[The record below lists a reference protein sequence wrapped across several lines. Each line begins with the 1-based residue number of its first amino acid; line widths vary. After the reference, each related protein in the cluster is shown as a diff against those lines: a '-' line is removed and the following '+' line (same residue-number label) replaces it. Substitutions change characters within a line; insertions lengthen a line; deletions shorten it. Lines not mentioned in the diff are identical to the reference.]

1 MIHVS
6 ASLAADEA
14 RLATLPQLWR
24 RRCAEGGDRPALRHK
39 ERGIWQGLSWRGYF
53 SEARA
58 IGLAMADAG
67 LQTGEVVSVLSDN
80 RPRWLIVDMAAQ
92 AMGYVS
98 HGMYPCSTAAQ
109 VGHALVEAGSQVVF
123 VENADQ
129 LMKVL
134 AVRDTCPDLR
144 HIVVLDTRG
153 LSRFTDSQVSSYDE
167 WLARGA
173 QAAAKEPALFDS
185 RIDAGT
191 GDQIAFLAA
200 TAGSTGPAR
209 LIARHQHDFLREVR
223 AMSHWLQLRPG
234 DRTLSIMSLAHYGE
248 RMLAQKA
255 MLMHEA
261 LLHLP
266 ENGAT
271 VFNDMSEVEPHFLF
285 AAPRFFEKLQGTTE
299 LFMQEAVPAART
311 AYASCLS
318 AHRPG
323 WLQRRTQARIRSALG
338 LRNVRVA
345 LASGASH
352 PAQVADWF
360 DAIGIPLL
368 DCYGMAEAGFCRIAP
383 TGRSME
389 TASAPFE
396 TGTQLKLA
404 PDGEVLVRGAIP
416 RPGYWVRGTLSPAA
430 TFADGWLRTGDLGR
444 VDEHGRVHLLGRV
457 RAQTIGAR
465 GESISPEIAEEAFR
479 LSAYIADAIVVPA
492 EGGHSAALLALDEER
507 IRKHAQQQ
515 RLPFTDYASL
525 LGLPEITALIAAQVD
540 IANGRL
546 PENQRVRT
554 IRIIPRSLHQG
565 DEELTPALRLN
576 RSVVASRY
584 ANLFTEP
591 LGV

>member
-14 RLATLPQLWR
+14 RIATLPQLWR
-24 RRCAEGGDRPALRHK
+24 RRCAEWSDRPALRHK
-39 ERGIWQGLSWRGYF
+39 ERGVWQGLSWNSYF

-67 LQTGEVVSVLSDN
+67 LQAGDVVSVLSDN
-80 RPRWLIVDMAAQ
+80 RPRWLIVDMGAQ

-109 VGHALVEAGSQVVF
+109 VGHALVEAGSRVVF

-129 LMKVL
+129 LVKVL

-144 HIVVLDTRG
+144 HIVVLETRG
-153 LSRFTDSQVSSYDE
+153 LSRFTDPQVSAYDE
-167 WLARGA
+167 WLARGT
-173 QAAAKEPALFDS
+173 QAAAREPVLFDS

-191 GDQIAFLAA
+191 GDQIAFLAC

-209 LIARHQHDFLREVR
+209 LVARRQHDFLWEVR
-223 AMSHWLQLRPG
+223 ALSHWLQLRPG

-255 MLMHEA
+255 MLMHET

-299 LFMQEAVPAART
+299 LFMQEAVPVART

-345 LASGASH
+345 LASGASS

-360 DAIGIPLL
+360 DAIGVPLL

-383 TGRSME
+383 ASGSMK

-404 PDGEVLVRGAIP
+404 RDGEVLVRGAIP
-416 RPGYWVRGTLSPAA
+416 RPGYWVRGTLSAA
-430 TFADGWLRTGDLGR
+430 TLADGWLRTGDLGR
-444 VDEHGRVHLLGRV
+444 VDEHGRVQPLGRV
-457 RAQTIGAR
+457 RARAIGTR
-465 GESISPEIAEEAFR
+465 GESISPEIAEDAFR

-492 EGGHSAALLALDEER
+492 QGGHSAALLSLDEER
-507 IRKHAQQQ
+507 IRKYAQQQ

-546 PENQRVRT
+546 PENHRVRT
-554 IRIIPRSLHQG
+554 IRVIPRSLHQG

>member
-24 RRCAEGGDRPALRHK
+24 RRCTQWGDRPVLRHK
-39 ERGIWQGLSWRGYF
+39 ERGIWQGLSWSGYF
-53 SEARA
+53 TEARA
-58 IGLAMADAG
+58 IGLAMAEAG
-67 LQTGEVVSVLSDN
+67 LQAGEVVSILSDN
-80 RPRWLIVDMAAQ
+80 RPRWLVVDMAAQ
-92 AMGYVS
+92 AMGFVS

-109 VGHALVEAGSQVVF
+109 VGHALAEAGSRVVF

-129 LMKVL
+129 LVKVL
-134 AVRDTCPDLR
+134 AVRDTCPDLH
-144 HIVVLDTRG
+144 HIVVLETRG
-153 LSRFTDSQVSSYDE
+153 LLRFTDPQVSAYDE
-167 WLARGA
+167 WHARGV
-173 QAAAKEPALFDS
+173 QAAAREPALFDS
-185 RIDAGT
+185 RIDAGS

-209 LIARHQHDFLREVR
+209 LVARRQHEFLREVR
-223 AMSHWLQLRPG
+223 VTSHWLQLRPG
-234 DRTLSIMSLAHYGE
+234 DRALSIMSLAHYGE
-248 RMLAQKA
+248 RMLAQKS

-271 VFNDMSEVEPHFLF
+271 VFNDMGEVEPHFLF
-285 AAPRFFEKLQGTTE
+285 AAPRLFEKLQGMTE
-299 LFMQEAVPAART
+299 LFMQEAVPVARS

-318 AHRPG
+318 ARSPG
-323 WLQRRTQARIRSALG
+323 WLQRRTRERIRSALG
-338 LRNVRVA
+338 LKNVRVA
-345 LASGASH
+345 LAGGASS

-360 DAIGIPLL
+360 GAIGVPLL
-368 DCYGMAEAGFCRIAP
+368 DCYGMAEAGFCRIASAS
-383 TGRSME
+383 RSME
-389 TASAPFE
+389 TASAPIE

-404 PDGEVLVRGAIP
+404 PDGEVLVRGAIA
-416 RPGYWVRGTLSPAA
+416 RPDYWVRGTLSAA
-430 TFADGWLRTGDLGR
+430 ETLADGWLRTGDLGR
-444 VDEHGRVHLLGRV
+444 VDEHGRVQLLGRL
-457 RAQTIGAR
+457 RARAVGTR
-465 GESISPEIAEEAFR
+465 GESISPEIAEDAFR

-492 EGGHSAALLALDEER
+492 EDGHSAALLALDEER

-546 PENQRVRT
+546 PEAHRVRT
-554 IRIIPRSLHQG
+554 IRVIPRSLHQG
-565 DEELTPALRLN
+565 DEELTPAMRLN
-576 RSVVASRY
+576 RTVVATRY

-591 LGV
+591 LGA

>member
-1 MIHVS
+1 MS

-24 RRCAEGGDRPALRHK
+24 RRCAEWGDRPALRHK
-39 ERGIWQGLSWRGYF
+39 ERGIWQGLSWSGYF

-67 LQTGEVVSVLSDN
+67 LQAGEVVSVLSDN

-92 AMGYVS
+92 AMSFVS

-109 VGHALVEAGSQVVF
+109 VGHALVEAGSRVVF

-129 LMKVL
+129 LVKVL

-144 HIVVLDTRG
+144 HIVVLNTRG
-153 LSRFTDSQVSSYDE
+153 LSRFTDAQVSSYDE

-173 QAAAKEPALFDS
+173 QAAARDPALFDS

-191 GDQIAFLAA
+191 GEQIAFLAA

-209 LIARHQHDFLREVR
+209 LVARRQHDFLREVR
-223 AMSHWLQLRPG
+223 AVSHWLQLRPG
-234 DRTLSIMSLAHYGE
+234 DRALSIMSLAHYGE

-255 MLMHEA
+255 MLMHET

-266 ENGAT
+266 ENGST
-271 VFNDMSEVEPHFLF
+271 VFNDMGEVEPHVLF

-299 LFMQEAVPAART
+299 LFMQEAVPVART
-311 AYASCLS
+311 AYASSLS
-318 AHRPG
+318 ARRPG

-338 LRNVRVA
+338 LRNVRLA
-345 LASGASH
+345 LASGASS
-352 PAQVADWF
+352 PTQVADWF

-383 TGRSME
+383 AGRSMA

-416 RPGYWVRGTLSPAA
+416 RPDYWVRGTLSPAA
-430 TFADGWLRTGDLGR
+430 ILEDGWLRTGDLGR
-444 VDEHGRVHLLGRV
+444 VDEHRRVHLLGRV
-457 RAQTIGAR
+457 RAQSIGAR
-465 GESISPEIAEEAFR
+465 GESISPEIAEDAFR

-525 LGLPEITALIAAQVD
+525 LGLPEITALIAAQVE

-546 PENQRVRT
+546 PENHRVRT
-554 IRIIPRSLHQG
+554 IRVIPRSLHQG

-576 RSVVASRY
+576 RRVVASRY

>member
-24 RRCAEGGDRPALRHK
+24 RRCTQWDDRPALRHK
-39 ERGIWQGLSWRGYF
+39 ERGIWQGLSWGGYF
-53 SEARA
+53 TEARA
-58 IGLAMADAG
+58 IGLSMAEAG
-67 LQTGEVVSVLSDN
+67 LQAGEVVSILSDN
-80 RPRWLIVDMAAQ
+80 RPRWLVVDMAAQ
-92 AMGYVS
+92 AMGFVS

-109 VGHALVEAGSQVVF
+109 VGHALAEAGSRVVF

-129 LMKVL
+129 LVKVL

-153 LSRFTDSQVSSYDE
+153 LSRFTDPQVGSYDE
-167 WLARGA
+167 WLARGT
-173 QAAAKEPALFDS
+173 QAAAREPALFDS

-191 GDQIAFLAA
+191 GDRIAFLAA

-209 LIARHQHDFLREVR
+209 LIARRQHEFLREVR

-234 DRTLSIMSLAHYGE
+234 DRALSIMSLAHYGE

-299 LFMQEAVPAART
+299 LFMQEAVPVARS

-318 AHRPG
+318 ARSSG
-323 WLQRRTQARIRSALG
+323 WLQRGTRNRIRSALG
-338 LRNVRVA
+338 LKNVRVA
-345 LASGASH
+345 LAGGASS

-360 DAIGIPLL
+360 DAIGVPLL

-383 TGRSME
+383 AGRSME
-389 TASAPFE
+389 TASAPFD

-404 PDGEVLVRGAIP
+404 PDGEVLVRGAIA
-416 RPGYWVRGTLSPAA
+416 RPGYWVRGTLSAA
-430 TFADGWLRTGDLGR
+430 ETLADGWLRTGDLGR
-444 VDEHGRVHLLGRV
+444 ADEQGRVHLLGRL
-457 RAQTIGAR
+457 RARAIGTR
-465 GESISPEIAEEAFR
+465 GESISPEIAEDAFR

-492 EGGHSAALLALDEER
+492 QDGHSAALLALDEER

-525 LGLPEITALIAAQVD
+525 LGLPEITALIAAQVE

-546 PENQRVRT
+546 PEAHRVRT
-554 IRIIPRSLHQG
+554 VRVIPRSLHQG
-565 DEELTPALRLN
+565 DEELTPAMRLN
-576 RSVVASRY
+576 RTVVASRY

>member
-14 RLATLPQLWR
+14 RLTTLPQLWR
-24 RRCAEGGDRPALRHK
+24 CRCAEWGDRPALRHK
-39 ERGIWQGLSWRGYF
+39 ERGIWQGLSWSGYF

-67 LQTGEVVSVLSDN
+67 LQAGEAVSVLSDN

-109 VGHALVEAGSQVVF
+109 IGHALVEAGTRVVF

-129 LMKVL
+129 LVKVL

-144 HIVVLDTRG
+144 HIVVLETRG
-153 LSRFTDSQVSSYDE
+153 LSRFTDPQVSSYDE
-167 WLARGA
+167 WLARGS
-173 QAAAKEPALFDS
+173 QAAARKPALFDQ

-299 LFMQEAVPAART
+299 LFMQEAVPVART
-311 AYASCLS
+311 TYASCLS

-323 WLQRRTQARIRSALG
+323 WLQRRTQARIRAALG

-345 LASGASH
+345 LAGGASS

-360 DAIGIPLL
+360 DAIGVPML
-368 DCYGMAEAGFCRIAP
+368 DCYGMAEAGFCRIVLAS
-383 TGRSME
+383 RSTE

-396 TGTQLKLA
+396 TGAQLKLA

-416 RPGYWVRGTLSPAA
+416 RPGYWVRGTLSPAV
-430 TFADGWLRTGDLGR
+430 TLADGWLRTGDLGR
-444 VDEHGRVHLLGRV
+444 VDAQGRVQLLGRV

-465 GESISPEIAEEAFR
+465 GESISPEIAEDAFR

-515 RLPFTDYASL
+515 RLSFTDYASL
-525 LGLPEITALIAAQVD
+525 LGLPEITALIAAQVE

-546 PENQRVRT
+546 PENHRVRT
-554 IRIIPRSLHQG
+554 IRVIPRSLHQG

-584 ANLFTEP
+584 ADLFTEP

>member
-1 MIHVS
+1 M
-6 ASLAADEA
+6 
-14 RLATLPQLWR
+14 TLPQLWR
-24 RRCAEGGDRPALRHK
+24 RRCAEWGDRPALRHK
-39 ERGIWQGLSWRGYF
+39 ERGIWQGLSWSGYF

-67 LQTGEVVSVLSDN
+67 LQAGEVVSVLSDN

-98 HGMYPCSTAAQ
+98 HGMYPCSTATQ
-109 VGHALVEAGSQVVF
+109 IGHALVEAGTRVVF

-129 LMKVL
+129 LVKVL

-144 HIVVLDTRG
+144 HLVVLETRG
-153 LSRFTDSQVSSYDE
+153 LSRFTDPQVSSYDE

-173 QAAAKEPALFDS
+173 QAAAREPALFDN

-191 GDQIAFLAA
+191 GEQIAFLAA

-209 LIARHQHDFLREVR
+209 LVARRQHDFLREVR

-299 LFMQEAVPAART
+299 LFMQEAVPVART

-345 LASGASH
+345 LAGGASS

-360 DAIGIPLL
+360 DAIGVPML
-368 DCYGMAEAGFCRIAP
+368 DCYGMAEAGFCRIVPASGS
-383 TGRSME
+383 TE

-416 RPGYWVRGTLSPAA
+416 RPGYWVRGILSPAA
-430 TFADGWLRTGDLGR
+430 TLADGWLPTGDLGR
-444 VDEHGRVHLLGRV
+444 IDEQGRVHLLGRV
-457 RAQTIGAR
+457 RARAIGTR
-465 GESISPEIAEEAFR
+465 GESISPEIAEDAFR

-507 IRKHAQQQ
+507 IRKYAQQQ

-525 LGLPEITALIAAQVD
+525 LGLPEITALIAAQAD

-546 PENQRVRT
+546 PENHRVRT
-554 IRIIPRSLHQG
+554 IRVIPRSLHQG

-576 RSVVASRY
+576 REVVASRY
-584 ANLFTEP
+584 ADLFTEP

>member
-24 RRCAEGGDRPALRHK
+24 RRCADGGDKPALRHK
-39 ERGIWQGLSWRGYF
+39 DRGIWQGLSWRSYF

-58 IGLAMADAG
+58 IGLAMAEAG
-67 LQTGEVVSVLSDN
+67 LQAGEVVSVLSDN

-98 HGMYPCSTAAQ
+98 HGIYPCSSSAQ
-109 VGHALVEAGSQVVF
+109 VGHALVEAGTRVLF

-129 LMKVL
+129 LVKVL

-144 HIVVLDTRG
+144 HIVVLETRG
-153 LSRFTDSQVSSYDE
+153 LLRFEDPQVGTFDD
-167 WLARGA
+167 WHARGVH
-173 QAAAKEPALFDS
+173 AAAREPALFDA

-191 GDQIAFLAA
+191 GEQIAFLAS

-209 LIARHQHDFLREVR
+209 LAARRQHDLLREVR
-223 AMSHWLQLRPG
+223 AMSPWLQLRPG

-255 MLMHEA
+255 MLMHET

-271 VFNDMSEVEPHFLF
+271 MFNDLLEVEPHILF

-299 LFMQEAVPAART
+299 LFMQEAVLLART
-311 AYASCLS
+311 AYTACLTPRR
-318 AHRPG
+318 AG
-323 WLQRRTQARIRSALG
+323 WLQRKMRWRIRSALG

-345 LASGASH
+345 VVSGAASPPH
-352 PAQVADWF
+352 VADWF
-360 DAIGIPLL
+360 DAIGVPML
-368 DCYGMAEAGFCRIAP
+368 DCYGMAEAGFCRIVPA
-383 TGRSME
+383 GRSVE
-389 TASAPFE
+389 TASAPIE

-404 PDGEVLVRGAIP
+404 PDDEVLVRGP
-416 RPGYWVRGTLSPAA
+416 VLRPGYWTRGKPCVAA
-430 TFADGWLRTGDLGR
+430 TVAGGWLRTGDLGR

-457 RAQTIGAR
+457 RARAVAAG
-465 GESISPEIAEEAFR
+465 GGHISPETAEDALR

-492 EGGHSAALLALDEER
+492 EGGLSAALLSLEEER
-507 IRKHAQQQ
+507 VRKYAQQH

-525 LGLPEITALIAAQVD
+525 LGLPEIAALIAAQVE

-546 PENQRVRT
+546 PEPHRVRT
-554 IRIIPRSLHQG
+554 VRVIPRSLHPG

-576 RSVVASRY
+576 RGVVASRY

>member
-39 ERGIWQGLSWRGYF
+39 ERGIWQGLSWSGYF

-58 IGLAMADAG
+58 IGLAMAESG
-67 LQTGEVVSVLSDN
+67 LQAGEVVSVLSDN

-92 AMGYVS
+92 AMGFVS
-98 HGMYPCSTAAQ
+98 HGMYPCSMAAQ
-109 VGHALVEAGSQVVF
+109 VGHALVEAGSRVVF

-153 LSRFTDSQVSSYDE
+153 LSRFTDAQVSSYDE

-173 QAAAKEPALFDS
+173 QAVAREPALFDN

-191 GDQIAFLAA
+191 GEQIAFLAA

-209 LIARHQHDFLREVR
+209 LVARRQHDFLREVR
-223 AMSHWLQLRPG
+223 AVSHWLQLRPG
-234 DRTLSIMSLAHYGE
+234 DRALSITSLAHYGE

-255 MLMHEA
+255 MLMHET

-271 VFNDMSEVEPHFLF
+271 VFNDMSEVEPHVLF

-299 LFMQEAVPAART
+299 LFMQEAVPVART

-318 AHRPG
+318 AHRSG

-345 LASGASH
+345 LASGASN

-368 DCYGMAEAGFCRIAP
+368 DCYGMAEAGFCRIVPAS
-383 TGRSME
+383 RSME

-416 RPGYWVRGTLSPAA
+416 RPGYWLRGTLSPAA
-430 TFADGWLRTGDLGR
+430 TLADGWLRTGDLGR
-444 VDEHGRVHLLGRV
+444 VDEHGRVRLLGRV

-465 GESISPEIAEEAFR
+465 GESISPEIAEDAFR

-525 LGLPEITALIAAQVD
+525 LGLPEITALIAAQVE

-546 PENQRVRT
+546 PENHRVRT
-554 IRIIPRSLHQG
+554 IRVIPRSLHQG

-576 RSVVASRY
+576 RRVVASRY
-584 ANLFTEP
+584 ADLFTEP

>member
-58 IGLAMADAG
+58 IGLAMADGG

-109 VGHALVEAGSQVVF
+109 VGHALVEAGSRVVF

-153 LSRFTDSQVSSYDE
+153 LSRFTDPQVSSYDE

-318 AHRPG
+318 AHRSG

-345 LASGASH
+345 LASGASN

>member
-24 RRCAEGGDRPALRHK
+24 RRCAEWGDRPALRHK
-39 ERGIWQGLSWRGYF
+39 ERGIWQGLSWSGYF

-58 IGLAMADAG
+58 IGLAMAESGLHAG
-67 LQTGEVVSVLSDN
+67 DVVSVLSDN
-80 RPRWLIVDMAAQ
+80 RPRWLIADTAAQ

-109 VGHALVEAGSQVVF
+109 VGHALAEAGSRVVF

-129 LMKVL
+129 LVKVL
-134 AVRDTCPDLR
+134 AVRDSCPDLR
-144 HIVVLDTRG
+144 HIVVLETRG
-153 LSRFTDSQVSSYDE
+153 LSRFTDPQVSSYDE

-173 QAAAKEPALFDS
+173 QAAAEEPALFDS

-191 GDQIAFLAA
+191 GDQIAFLTA

-271 VFNDMSEVEPHFLF
+271 VFNDMSEVEPHFLL

-299 LFMQEAVPAART
+299 LFMQEAVPVART

-318 AHRPG
+318 ANRPG

-345 LASGASH
+345 LASGASS

-368 DCYGMAEAGFCRIAP
+368 DCYGTAEAGFCRIAP
-383 TGRSME
+383 AGRSME
-389 TASAPFE
+389 TASAPLE

-416 RPGYWVRGTLSPAA
+416 RPGYWVRGTLSPVA
-430 TFADGWLRTGDLGR
+430 TLADGWLRTGDLGR

-457 RAQTIGAR
+457 RTQTIGAR
-465 GESISPEIAEEAFR
+465 GESISPEIAEDAFQ

-507 IRKHAQQQ
+507 IRKYAQQQ

-546 PENQRVRT
+546 PEAHRVRT
-554 IRIIPRSLHQG
+554 IRVIPRSLHQG
-565 DEELTPALRLN
+565 DEELTPAMRLN
-576 RSVVASRY
+576 RTVVATRY

>member
-39 ERGIWQGLSWRGYF
+39 ERGIWQGLSWSGYF

-67 LQTGEVVSVLSDN
+67 LQAGEVVSILSDN
-80 RPRWLIVDMAAQ
+80 RPRWLVVDMAAQ

-109 VGHALVEAGSQVVF
+109 VGHALVEAGSRVVF

-129 LMKVL
+129 LVKVL

-144 HIVVLDTRG
+144 RIVVLDTRG
-153 LSRFTDSQVSSYDE
+153 LSRFTDPQVSSYDE
-167 WLARGA
+167 WIARGS

-209 LIARHQHDFLREVR
+209 LIARRQHDFLREVR
-223 AMSHWLQLRPG
+223 ATSHWLQLRPG

-248 RMLAQKA
+248 RMLAHKA

-299 LFMQEAVPAART
+299 LFMQEAVPVART

-318 AHRPG
+318 AHRRG

-345 LASGASH
+345 LASGAAS

-368 DCYGMAEAGFCRIAP
+368 DCYGMAEAGFCRIVPASS
-383 TGRSME
+383 SME
-389 TASAPFE
+389 TASAPID

-404 PDGEVLVRGAIP
+404 PDGEVLVRGANP

-430 TFADGWLRTGDLGR
+430 TLADGWLRTGDLGR
-444 VDEHGRVHLLGRV
+444 VDERGSVRLLGRV

-546 PENQRVRT
+546 PEAHRVRT
-554 IRIIPRSLHQG
+554 IRVIPRSLHQG
-565 DEELTPALRLN
+565 DEELTPAMRLN
-576 RSVVASRY
+576 RTVVASRY

>member
-24 RRCAEGGDRPALRHK
+24 RRCAEWGDRPALRHK
-39 ERGIWQGLSWRGYF
+39 ERGIWQGLSWSGYF

-67 LQTGEVVSVLSDN
+67 LQAGEVVSLLSDN

-109 VGHALVEAGSQVVF
+109 VGHALVEAGSRVVF

-144 HIVVLDTRG
+144 HIVVLETRG
-153 LSRFTDSQVSSYDE
+153 LSRFTDPQVGSYDE

-173 QAAAKEPALFDS
+173 QAAAREPALFDN

-299 LFMQEAVPAART
+299 LFMQEAVPVART
-311 AYASCLS
+311 AYASCL
-318 AHRPG
+318 AARRPG

-345 LASGASH
+345 LAGGASS

-360 DAIGIPLL
+360 DTIGVPML

-383 TGRSME
+383 ANGSMK
-389 TASAPFE
+389 TASAPFK
-396 TGTQLKLA
+396 TSTQLKLA

-430 TFADGWLRTGDLGR
+430 TLGDGWLRTGDLGR
-444 VDEHGRVHLLGRV
+444 VDEHGCVHLLGRV
-457 RAQTIGAR
+457 RARAIGAR
-465 GESISPEIAEEAFR
+465 GESISPEIAEDAFR
-479 LSAYIADAIVVPA
+479 LSAYIADALVVPA

-507 IRKHAQQQ
+507 IRKHAQQH

-525 LGLPEITALIAAQVD
+525 LGLPEITALVAAQVE

-546 PENQRVRT
+546 PENHRVRT
-554 IRIIPRSLHQG
+554 IRVIPRSLHQG

-576 RSVVASRY
+576 RGVVASRY
-584 ANLFTEP
+584 ADLFTEP

>member
-1 MIHVS
+1 VIHVS

-318 AHRPG
+318 AHRSG

>member
-1 MIHVS
+1 MS
-6 ASLAADEA
+6 ASLAADET
-14 RLATLPQLWR
+14 RIATLPQLWR
-24 RRCAEGGDRPALRHK
+24 RRCAEWGDRPALRHK
-39 ERGIWQGLSWRGYF
+39 ERGIWQGLNWAGYF

-67 LQTGEVVSVLSDN
+67 LQAGEVVSVLSDN
-80 RPRWLIVDMAAQ
+80 RPRWFIVDMASQ

-109 VGHALVEAGSQVVF
+109 VGHALVEAGSRVVF

-129 LMKVL
+129 LVKVL

-153 LSRFTDSQVSSYDE
+153 LSRFTDPQVSSYDE

-173 QAAAKEPALFDS
+173 QAAAREPALFDN

-191 GDQIAFLAA
+191 GEQIAFLAA

-209 LIARHQHDFLREVR
+209 LVARRQHDFLREVR

-234 DRTLSIMSLAHYGE
+234 DRALSIMSLAHYGE

-255 MLMHEA
+255 MLMHET

-266 ENGAT
+266 ENGST
-271 VFNDMSEVEPHFLF
+271 VFNDMGEVEPHLLF

-299 LFMQEAVPAART
+299 LFMQEAVPVART
-311 AYASCLS
+311 AYASCL
-318 AHRPG
+318 AARRPG
-323 WLQRRTQARIRSALG
+323 WLQRRTRERIRSALG

-345 LASGASH
+345 LASGASS
-352 PAQVADWF
+352 PAHVADWF
-360 DAIGIPLL
+360 DAIGVPML
-368 DCYGMAEAGFCRIAP
+368 DCYGMAEAGFCRIVPA
-383 TGRSME
+383 GRSME

-404 PDGEVLVRGAIP
+404 PDGEVLVRGTIP
-416 RPGYWVRGTLSPAA
+416 RPGYWVRGTLSAAA
-430 TFADGWLRTGDLGR
+430 TFANGWLRTGDLGR

-457 RAQTIGAR
+457 RARAIGTR
-465 GESISPEIAEEAFR
+465 GETISPEIAEDAFR

-492 EGGHSAALLALDEER
+492 EGGHSAALLSLDEDR
-507 IRKHAQQQ
+507 IRKYAQQQ

-525 LGLPEITALIAAQVD
+525 LGLPEITALIAAQVE

-546 PENQRVRT
+546 PENHRVRT
-554 IRIIPRSLHQG
+554 IRVIPRSLHQG

-576 RSVVASRY
+576 RGVVASRY

>member
-24 RRCAEGGDRPALRHK
+24 RRCAQWGDRPALRHK
-39 ERGIWQGLSWRGYF
+39 ERGIWQGLSWSGYF
-53 SEARA
+53 TEARA
-58 IGLAMADAG
+58 IGLAMAEAG
-67 LQTGEVVSVLSDN
+67 LQAGEVVSILSDN
-80 RPRWLIVDMAAQ
+80 RPRWLVVDMAAQ
-92 AMGYVS
+92 AMGFVS

-109 VGHALVEAGSQVVF
+109 VGHALAEAGSRVVF

-129 LMKVL
+129 LVKVL

-144 HIVVLDTRG
+144 HIVVLETRG
-153 LSRFTDSQVSSYDE
+153 LLRFTDPQVSAYDE
-167 WLARGA
+167 WHARGV
-173 QAAAKEPALFDS
+173 QAAVREPALFDS
-185 RIDAGT
+185 RIDAGS
-191 GDQIAFLAA
+191 GDQVGFLAA

-209 LIARHQHDFLREVR
+209 LVARRQREFLREVR
-223 AMSHWLQLRPG
+223 ATSHWLQLRPG

-271 VFNDMSEVEPHFLF
+271 VFNDMGEVEPHVLF
-285 AAPRFFEKLQGTTE
+285 AAPRLFEKLQGMTE
-299 LFMQEAVPAART
+299 LFMQEAVPVARS

-318 AHRPG
+318 ARSPG
-323 WLQRRTQARIRSALG
+323 WLQRRTRERIRSALG
-338 LRNVRVA
+338 LKNVRVA
-345 LASGASH
+345 LSGGASS
-352 PAQVADWF
+352 PAQMADWF
-360 DAIGIPLL
+360 GAIGVPLL
-368 DCYGMAEAGFCRIAP
+368 DCYGMAEAGFCRIAAA
-383 TGRSME
+383 GRSAE

-404 PDGEVLVRGAIP
+404 PDGEVLVRGAIT
-416 RPGYWVRGTLSPAA
+416 RPDYWVRGTLSAA
-430 TFADGWLRTGDLGR
+430 ETLPDGWLRTGDLGR
-444 VDEHGRVHLLGRV
+444 ADEHGRVHLLGRL
-457 RAQTIGAR
+457 RARAVGTR
-465 GESISPEIAEEAFR
+465 GEAISPEIAEDAFR
-479 LSAYIADAIVVPA
+479 LSAYIADAIVVPS
-492 EGGHSAALLALDEER
+492 EDGHSAALLALDEER

-525 LGLPEITALIAAQVD
+525 LGLPEISALVAAQVE

-546 PENQRVRT
+546 PEAHRVRT
-554 IRIIPRSLHQG
+554 IRVIPRSLHQG
-565 DEELTPALRLN
+565 DEELTPAMRLN
-576 RSVVASRY
+576 RTVVARRY

-591 LGV
+591 LGA